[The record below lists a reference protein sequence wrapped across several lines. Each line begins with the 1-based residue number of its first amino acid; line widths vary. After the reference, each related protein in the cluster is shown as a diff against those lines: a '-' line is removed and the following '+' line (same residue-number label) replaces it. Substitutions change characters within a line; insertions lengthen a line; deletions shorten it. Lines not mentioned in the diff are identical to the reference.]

1 MTDGTLDFSDDILK
15 ELDVVIASVHSGFKQ
30 DQKTLT
36 RRIINACYNPYVNII
51 AHPTGRILGRRDP
64 YDVNMDLVLEAA
76 AATGTVLEINS
87 SPDRLD
93 LNDFMVK
100 RAKDMGIKVAIN
112 TDAHHAETLTD
123 MKYGVWVARRGW
135 LTAKVS

>member
-1 MTDGTLDFSDDILK
+1 MMLIWIWCLK
-15 ELDVVIASVHSGFKQ
+15 LLLQPA
-30 DQKTLT
+30 L
-36 RRIINACYNPYVNII
+36 
-51 AHPTGRILGRRDP
+51 
-64 YDVNMDLVLEAA
+64 
-76 AATGTVLEINS
+76 LEINS